1 MSKELLDH
9 VVSGAIYDFAG
20 FLTTRDK
27 EITLSSHHN
36 AAKIVPLIKEFF
48 TLRGVDQTCEPMIGG
63 WQNRCSLLGIS
74 TKSHVSNFDHLPDGF
89 YTIQLTEDSQEKS
102 LVRLYTN
109 PDTGLRGFGYG
120 VWDGGAHLPLFD
132 ITDSCIIKPVNLDL

>member
-1 MSKELLDH
+1 MFGTGDLNQSFCRLSAVYGAVFVLGSHVTEMKLDLND
-9 VVSGAIYDFAG
+9 G
-20 FLTTRDK
+20 
-27 EITLSSHHN
+27 N
-36 AAKIVPLIKEFF
+36 KIVSVNA
-48 TLRGVDQTCEPMIGG
+48 G
-63 WQNRCSLLGIS
+63 S
-74 TKSHVSNFDHLPDGF
+74 TKDLNCKFVVSNFDHLPDGF